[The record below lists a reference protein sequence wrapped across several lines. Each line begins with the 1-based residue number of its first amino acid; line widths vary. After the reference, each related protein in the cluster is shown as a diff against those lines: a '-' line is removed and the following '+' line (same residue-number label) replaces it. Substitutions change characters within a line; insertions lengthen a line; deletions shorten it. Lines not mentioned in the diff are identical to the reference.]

1 MKYKILHVVG
11 GMAKGGT
18 ETMLMNIYRKID
30 RNKIQFDFLYMT
42 KEETYYDK
50 EILALGGN
58 ILRIDSLSILG
69 INKMITQICECI
81 KKNGPYTA
89 VHAHTLFN
97 CGIAMIA
104 ARKSGVE
111 IRISHSHTTSD
122 NEFGFMRKVYINI
135 MRKLILDNS
144 TKLLACSDLAG
155 EYLFGLENIKSDK
168 YTMFP
173 NLIEYKEIINAN
185 LESINIFKKENKIK
199 EEDLVIGHIGTFKE
213 SKNQNFLLEIV
224 SILKEK
230 NKNIKLL
237 LVGDGKLR
245 NNLEIRCKQLDIN
258 DFVIF
263 TGIRE
268 DVNIILNSMDIF
280 VFPSTFEGLGLVLL
294 EAQAAGLP
302 CIVSEAIQPEADLK
316 IGLFNKLN
324 LSNGPEEWANK
335 IMEIYKNKETN
346 KQKILSAFD
355 KQGYSTEK
363 CISKLLSIYEIEY

>member
-58 ILRIDSLSILG
+58 ILRVDSLSILG
-69 INKMITQICECI
+69 INKMVTHISECI
-81 KKNGPYTA
+81 KKNGPYRA

-111 IRISHSHTTSD
+111 VRISHSHTTSD